1 MVTTAARAI
10 AETRL
15 EPSRARWLGWSSVI
29 LYAILAAASLAL
41 EVSQEGRSS
50 LTDVWI
56 VIAIFAS
63 ALVGAL
69 IVNSRP
75 GHPIGWMFCAAALS
89 FGVGFFSREYAIQAL
104 VVVPGTLPFGYAMA
118 WFGFWVDMPGIAVVA
133 LFLPLL
139 FPDGHLPSARWR
151 PAAYFATGVVVVA
164 VAVAMIAPAT
174 YANAGYPSI
183 RNPIG
188 LDQYR
193 AAFDVVDSVM
203 QPLLLVL
210 VVIGALALFDRVRRA
225 NADERQQLKW
235 FGYAGALVLAAFL
248 IEAAARA
255 LPSVASLRLA
265 SDAVALLA
273 LTALPAAVGIAILRY
288 GLYDI
293 DLIINRT
300 LVYVLLTGVL
310 AGVYTGAVALFQRVF
325 VAMSGQGS
333 DLAIVMTLFVVA
345 TVFTPVKNTL
355 QEHVD
360 RRIKPAGKALPAPGH
375 HAGVDDLLMLAEL
388 HRRGVLTDGE
398 FAAKKKQI
406 LGI

>member
-1 MVTTAARAI
+1 METTAARAI

-15 EPSRARWLGWSSVI
+15 EPSRAGWLGWSSVI

-75 GHPIGWMFCAAALS
+75 GHPIGWMFCVAALS
-89 FGVGFFSREYAIQAL
+89 FGVGFFSRQYAIQAL

-164 VAVAMIAPAT
+164 VAVATIAPAT
-174 YANAGYPSI
+174 YASAGYPSI

-193 AAFDVVDSVM
+193 AAFDVVDSIM

-210 VVIGALALFDRVRRA
+210 VVIGALALFDRVRHA

-310 AGVYTGAVALFQRVF
+310 AGVYTGAVALFQRLF

-360 RRIKPAGKALPAPGH
+360 RRIRPAGKALPAPGH

-388 HRRGVLTDGE
+388 HRRGVLTDEE

>member
-1 MVTTAARAI
+1 VETTAARAI

-15 EPSRARWLGWSSVI
+15 EPSRAGWLGWSSVI

-75 GHPIGWMFCAAALS
+75 GHPIGWMFCVAALS
-89 FGVGFFSREYAIQAL
+89 FGVGFFSRQYAIQAL

-164 VAVAMIAPAT
+164 VAVATIAPAT
-174 YANAGYPSI
+174 YASAGYPSI

-210 VVIGALALFDRVRRA
+210 VVIGALALFDRVRHA

-310 AGVYTGAVALFQRVF
+310 AGVYTGAVALFQRLF

-360 RRIKPAGKALPAPGH
+360 RRIRPAGKALPAPGH

>member
-1 MVTTAARAI
+1 METTAARAI

-15 EPSRARWLGWSSVI
+15 EPSRAGWLGWSSVI

-75 GHPIGWMFCAAALS
+75 GHPIGWMFCVAALS
-89 FGVGFFSREYAIQAL
+89 FGVGFFSRQYAIQAL

-164 VAVAMIAPAT
+164 VAVATIAPAT
-174 YANAGYPSI
+174 YASAGYPSI

-193 AAFDVVDSVM
+193 AAFDVVDSIM

-273 LTALPAAVGIAILRY
+273 LTALPAAVGIAIIRY

-310 AGVYTGAVALFQRVF
+310 AGVYTGAVALFQRLF

-360 RRIKPAGKALPAPGH
+360 RRIRPAGKALPAPGH

-398 FAAKKKQI
+398 FVAKKKQI

>member
-1 MVTTAARAI
+1 METTAARAI

-15 EPSRARWLGWSSVI
+15 EPSRAGWLGWSSVI

-75 GHPIGWMFCAAALS
+75 GHPIGWMFCVAALS
-89 FGVGFFSREYAIQAL
+89 FGVGFFSRQYAIQAL

-151 PAAYFATGVVVVA
+151 PAAYFATGGVVVA

-210 VVIGALALFDRVRRA
+210 VVIGALALFDRVRHA

-310 AGVYTGAVALFQRVF
+310 AGVYTGAVALFQRLF

-360 RRIKPAGKALPAPGH
+360 RRIRPAGKALPAPGH

>member
-1 MVTTAARAI
+1 METTAARAI

-15 EPSRARWLGWSSVI
+15 EPSRAGWLGWSSVI

-75 GHPIGWMFCAAALS
+75 GHPIGWMFCVAALS
-89 FGVGFFSREYAIQAL
+89 FGVGFFSRQYAIQAL

-151 PAAYFATGVVVVA
+151 PAGYFATGVVVVA
-164 VAVAMIAPAT
+164 VAVATIAPAT
-174 YANAGYPSI
+174 YASAGYPSI

-193 AAFDVVDSVM
+193 AAFDVVDSIM

-310 AGVYTGAVALFQRVF
+310 AGVYTGAVALFQRLF

-360 RRIKPAGKALPAPGH
+360 RRIRPAGKALPAPGH

>member
-1 MVTTAARAI
+1 VETTAARAI

-15 EPSRARWLGWSSVI
+15 EPSRAGWLGWSSVI

-89 FGVGFFSREYAIQAL
+89 FGVGFFSRQYAIQAL

-164 VAVAMIAPAT
+164 VAVATIAPAT
-174 YANAGYPSI
+174 YASAGYPSI

-193 AAFDVVDSVM
+193 AAFDVVDSIM

-310 AGVYTGAVALFQRVF
+310 AGVYTGAVALFQRLF

-360 RRIKPAGKALPAPGH
+360 RRIRPAGKALPAPGH

>member
-1 MVTTAARAI
+1 METTAARAI

-15 EPSRARWLGWSSVI
+15 EPSRAGWLGWSSVI

-75 GHPIGWMFCAAALS
+75 GHPIGWMFCVAALS
-89 FGVGFFSREYAIQAL
+89 FGVGFFSRQYAIQAL

-151 PAAYFATGVVVVA
+151 PAGYFATGVVVVA
-164 VAVAMIAPAT
+164 VAVATIAPAT
-174 YANAGYPSI
+174 YASAGYPSI

-193 AAFDVVDSVM
+193 AAFDVVDSIM

-210 VVIGALALFDRVRRA
+210 VVIGALALFDRVRHA

-310 AGVYTGAVALFQRVF
+310 AGVYTGAVALFQRLF

-360 RRIKPAGKALPAPGH
+360 RRIRPAGKALPAPGH

>member
-1 MVTTAARAI
+1 MAGTRSLGSAAG
-10 AETRL
+10 
-15 EPSRARWLGWSSVI
+15 WLAWASVA
-29 LYAILAAASLAL
+29 LYVVLAVVSLVL
-41 EVSQEGRSS
+41 EGRFVGKTS
-50 LTDVWI
+50 LLDIWI
-56 VIAIFAS
+56 VIAVAGS
-63 ALVGAL
+63 AVIGAL
-69 IVNSRP
+69 IVSTHPR
-75 GHPIGWMFCAAALS
+75 HPIGWMFCAAALS
-89 FGVGFFSREYAIQAL
+89 FGTAFCSREYAILAL
-104 VVVPGTLPFGYAMA
+104 VVAPGTLPFGQAMA
-118 WFGFWVDMPGIAVVA
+118 WFGFWIDMPGIAVVA

-151 PAAYFATGVVVVA
+151 PLAYFAAASVVLAVVTTM
-164 VAVAMIAPAT
+164 VAPAT
-174 YANAGYPSI
+174 YAPGYPSI

-188 LDQYR
+188 LDQYS
-193 AAFDVVDSVM
+193 AIFDAIGLAM

-210 VVIGALALFDRVRRA
+210 VVVGAVALFSRVRRA
-225 NADERQQLKW
+225 DADERQQIKW
-235 FGYAGALVLAAFL
+235 FAYAGALVLLSFI
-248 IEAAARA
+248 IEAIARF
-255 LPSVASLRLA
+255 LPSLTGAADFVAVLG
-265 SDAVALLA
+265 
-273 LTALPAAVGIAILRY
+273 LTALPAAVGIAILRNR
-288 GLYDI
+288 LYDI

-300 LVYVLLTGVL
+300 VVYVLLTGVL
-310 AGVYTGAVALFQRVF
+310 AGVYPGAVALFQRLF

-360 RRIKPAGKALPAPGH
+360 RRIRPAGKALPAPGH

>member
-1 MVTTAARAI
+1 METTAARAI

-15 EPSRARWLGWSSVI
+15 EPSRAGWLGWSSVI

-75 GHPIGWMFCAAALS
+75 GHPIGWMFCVAALS
-89 FGVGFFSREYAIQAL
+89 FGVGFFSRQYAIQAL

-151 PAAYFATGVVVVA
+151 PAAYFATGGVAVA

-273 LTALPAAVGIAILRY
+273 LTALPAAVGIAIIRY

-310 AGVYTGAVALFQRVF
+310 AGVYTGAVALFQRLF

-360 RRIKPAGKALPAPGH
+360 RRIRPAGKALPAPGH

>member
-1 MVTTAARAI
+1 
-10 AETRL
+10 L
-15 EPSRARWLGWSSVI
+15 EPSRAGWLGWSSVI

-75 GHPIGWMFCAAALS
+75 GHPIGWMFCVAALS
-89 FGVGFFSREYAIQAL
+89 FGVGFFSRQYAIQAL

-164 VAVAMIAPAT
+164 VAVATIAPAT
-174 YANAGYPSI
+174 YASAGYPSI

-193 AAFDVVDSVM
+193 AAFDVVDGVM
-203 QPLLLVL
+203 QPLLIVL
-210 VVIGALALFDRVRRA
+210 VVIGALALFDRVRHA

-310 AGVYTGAVALFQRVF
+310 AGVYTGAVALFQRLF

-360 RRIKPAGKALPAPGH
+360 RRIRPAGKALPAPGH

>member
-1 MVTTAARAI
+1 METTAARAI

-15 EPSRARWLGWSSVI
+15 EPSRAGWLGWSSVI

-104 VVVPGTLPFGYAMA
+104 VVVPGMLPFGYAMA

-164 VAVAMIAPAT
+164 VAVATIAPAT
-174 YANAGYPSI
+174 YASAGYPSI

-193 AAFDVVDSVM
+193 AAFDVVDSIM

-310 AGVYTGAVALFQRVF
+310 AGVYTGAVALFQRLF

-360 RRIKPAGKALPAPGH
+360 RRIRPAGKALPAPGH

>member
-1 MVTTAARAI
+1 METTAARAI

-15 EPSRARWLGWSSVI
+15 EPSRAGWLGWSSVI

-75 GHPIGWMFCAAALS
+75 GHPIGWMFCVAALS
-89 FGVGFFSREYAIQAL
+89 FGVGFFSRQYAIQAL

-164 VAVAMIAPAT
+164 VAVATIAPAT
-174 YANAGYPSI
+174 YASAGYPSI

-210 VVIGALALFDRVRRA
+210 VVIGALALFDRVRHA

-310 AGVYTGAVALFQRVF
+310 AGVYTGAVALFQRLF

-360 RRIKPAGKALPAPGH
+360 RRIRPAGKALPAPGH

>member
-1 MVTTAARAI
+1 M
-10 AETRL
+10 
-15 EPSRARWLGWSSVI
+15 EPSRAGWLGWSSVI

-75 GHPIGWMFCAAALS
+75 GHPIGWMFCVAALS
-89 FGVGFFSREYAIQAL
+89 FGVGFFSRQYAIQAL

-164 VAVAMIAPAT
+164 VAVATIAPAT
-174 YANAGYPSI
+174 YASAGYPSI

-193 AAFDVVDSVM
+193 AAFDVVDSIM

-210 VVIGALALFDRVRRA
+210 VVIGALALFDRVRHA

-310 AGVYTGAVALFQRVF
+310 AGVYTGAVALFQRLF

-360 RRIKPAGKALPAPGH
+360 RRIRPAGKALPAPGH

>member
-1 MVTTAARAI
+1 VETTAARAI

-15 EPSRARWLGWSSVI
+15 EPSRAGWLGWSSVI

-75 GHPIGWMFCAAALS
+75 GHPIGWMFCVAALS
-89 FGVGFFSREYAIQAL
+89 FGVGFFSRQYAIQAL

-164 VAVAMIAPAT
+164 VAVATIAPAT
-174 YANAGYPSI
+174 YASAGYPSI

-193 AAFDVVDSVM
+193 AAFDVVDSIM

-210 VVIGALALFDRVRRA
+210 VVIGALALFDRVRHA

-273 LTALPAAVGIAILRY
+273 LTALPAAVGIAIIRY

-310 AGVYTGAVALFQRVF
+310 AGVYTGAVALFQRLF

-360 RRIKPAGKALPAPGH
+360 RRIRPAGKALPAPGH